1 MADKQDVHKILH
13 DINSQ
18 EDALNCSLTGKSSGS
33 GSSINPVALYL
44 QAGKLPHQTF
54 DTQQLV
60 AAEKSPS
67 KSSSVHFA
75 VMNIP

>member
-1 MADKQDVHKILH
+1 MADKQDVLKMLH

-18 EDALNCSLTGKSSGS
+18 GDALNCSLTGKSSVS
-33 GSSINPVALYL
+33 GSNINPVALYL

-60 AAEKSPS
+60 AAEKSPY
-67 KSSSVHFA
+67 KSPSVHFPNT
-75 VMNIP
+75 NIP

>member
-1 MADKQDVHKILH
+1 MVDKQDVHKMLH

-33 GSSINPVALYL
+33 RSNTNAVAVYL
-44 QAGKLPHQTF
+44 QAGKLPLQTF

-60 AAEKSPS
+60 AAEK
-67 KSSSVHFA
+67 KSL
-75 VMNIP
+75 